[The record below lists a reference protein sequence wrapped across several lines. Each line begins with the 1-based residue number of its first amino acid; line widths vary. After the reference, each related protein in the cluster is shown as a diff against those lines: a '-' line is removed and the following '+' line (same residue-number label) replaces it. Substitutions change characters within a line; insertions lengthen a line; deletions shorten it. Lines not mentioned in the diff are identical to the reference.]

1 MIKIKTVRISN
12 YLRLLLKF
20 NEAGGKSQ
28 LSFAQWALIGF
39 PIKRKVNTWLVSK
52 KGWLFDLFLLYLE
65 KLK

>member
-52 KGWLFDLFLLYLE
+52 KGW
-65 KLK
+65 